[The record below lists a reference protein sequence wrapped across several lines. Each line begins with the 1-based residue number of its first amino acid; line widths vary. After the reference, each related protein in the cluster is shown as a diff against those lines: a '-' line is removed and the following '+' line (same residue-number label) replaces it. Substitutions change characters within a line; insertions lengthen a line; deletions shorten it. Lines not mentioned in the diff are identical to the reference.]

1 MWIDSVKR
9 CAKIKVHVT
18 PSFNCEN
25 LLEESWSH
33 LCDHG
38 CMMRDAIAEV
48 KCWIFCEG
56 ASFATPRSLEL
67 RSWGDPIHIKNQ
79 TVADSHCFS
88 NGVNSAKRQ
97 QDVWILLILQY
108 LYIYYD
114 VLGLYSSSLWRFHR
128 VPCSSFTE
136 IWSFGAIPSTRF
148 WTFAVDVIQ
157 DKPRPPV
164 QKPLRRPGHA
174 SSVTESSLELLSQN
188 LVEPRQWVWVIVWQ
202 SILCFL
208 NFMSLLVTRSGRFV
222 ADIAWSLKTF
232 CGHTARA
239 RVICCTGT
247 PSHQPRR
254 RVTGGWFNKC

>member
-1 MWIDSVKR
+1 M
-9 CAKIKVHVT
+9 
-18 PSFNCEN
+18 CELIAWKDVQRLKCMSHLHSIVN
-25 LLEESWSH
+25 IWLEESWSH

-88 NGVNSAKRQ
+88 HGVNSAKRQ

-174 SSVTESSLELLSQN
+174 SSVTESSLDAWNFSHKILS
-188 LVEPRQWVWVIVWQ
+188 
-202 SILCFL
+202 
-208 NFMSLLVTRSGRFV
+208 
-222 ADIAWSLKTF
+222 
-232 CGHTARA
+232 
-239 RVICCTGT
+239 
-247 PSHQPRR
+247 SH
-254 RVTGGWFNKC
+254 VNESES